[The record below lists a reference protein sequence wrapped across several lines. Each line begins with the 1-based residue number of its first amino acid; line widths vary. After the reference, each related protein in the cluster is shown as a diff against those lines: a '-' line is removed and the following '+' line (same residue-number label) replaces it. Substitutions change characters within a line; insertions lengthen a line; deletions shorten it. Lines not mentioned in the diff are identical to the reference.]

1 MYGRWDKWSHENWWN
16 FDWLDEG
23 IHEVDFVLLT
33 EWWILLLAKMLT
45 FPVSNQPPLNSV
57 MQGIALISG
66 WSRPGFT
73 SRCDSR
79 YSPPAQLLVQWQSL
93 KIRETLVLD
102 SHWPLLAEQLKHH
115 TGLAGF
121 PTTHRRRVCVC
132 VCEGHLGLH
141 SNSDWWAQGRFTP
154 ARQSKHFFLL

>member
-23 IHEVDFVLLT
+23 IHEILLT
-33 EWWILLLAKMLT
+33 EWWIVLWAKMLT
-45 FPVSNQPPLNSV
+45 FSVSNQPPLHSV

-73 SRCDSR
+73 SQCCDSR

-121 PTTHRRRVCVC
+121 PTIHSRRVCVC
-132 VCEGHLGLH
+132 VCGGHLH

-154 ARQSKHFFLL
+154 AQQSKHFFIL